1 MSSLSPGVK
10 LPKMTT
16 GEMIRG
22 ARERLR
28 MSRVE
33 LAKRVGRDYTTI
45 VKVEKNQRLPSAVLA
60 SRMELALSLTPGSL
74 LNQLVRVKEKSNR
87 EREKKREIV
96 YRSALTAEEIE
107 KVLRRHEEAKSKRTS
122 RSESGR
128 TR

>member
-1 MSSLSPGVK
+1 LSSLCRGVK
-10 LPKMTT
+10 LPRMTM
-16 GEMIRG
+16 GEMIRS

-28 MSRVE
+28 MSRAE

-60 SRMELALSLTPGSL
+60 SRNALSLKPGDL
-74 LNQLVRVKEKSNR
+74 LNQLLQQKERTNR

-107 KVLRRHEEAKSKRTS
+107 KVLRRHEEAKSKRIKS
-122 RSESGR
+122 RPGQPR
-128 TR
+128 